1 METWTR
7 SRERGF
13 DSAMPIPG
21 AVGELPGARPG
32 VFREYWNRPQAT
44 AESFDDEGYF
54 RTGDAVSID
63 PVTGVF
69 RILGRTSVDIVK
81 TGGHKVSALE
91 VEAKLGAPA
100 CAKRRWWA
108 PRRRVRGG
116 WGGDRRGDGRG
127 WR

>member
-1 METWTR
+1 MDAR

-21 AVGELPGARPG
+21 AVGELLVRGPG
-32 VFREYWNRPQAT
+32 VFREYWNRPEAT

-91 VEAKLGAPA
+91 VEAKLWSTPA

-108 PRRRVRGG
+108 SPTTRTGRLGRRSSR
-116 WGGDRRGDGRG
+116 
-127 WR
+127 